1 MGCNIAIC
9 DDSSADRQYIADMV
23 NKWAEQSGKAVFLTM
38 FPSAENF
45 LFRYRDKS
53 DYDILL
59 LDIEMGGMDGVSM
72 AKELRRVDDAVQI
85 IFITGYSDYIS
96 EGYDVAALH
105 YLMKPVREEKL
116 FSVLDR
122 AAEKLLKNERMLTF
136 EVGGEMLRVPVFR
149 IRYAEVYGNYYG
161 TPKQKVLDRLNAGE
175 DILLEI
181 DTQGALNVMK
191 AMPEGLFIFL
201 LPPSLEELANRLKG
215 RGTETEESLQRRLG
229 AAVDEIKIAHN
240 YRYVVVNDKVEAAEK
255 AIAGII
261 EAEHHR
267 TDLNEELLAGLQQW
281 KENA

>member
-1 MGCNIAIC
+1 MSKGLLILISGPSGTGKGTVC
-9 DDSSADRQYIADMV
+9 DLLRQNHPEISYSISATTRQPRPG
-23 NKWAEQSGKAVFLTM
+23 EQ
-38 FPSAENF
+38 
-45 LFRYRDKS
+45 
-53 DYDILL
+53 
-59 LDIEMGGMDGVSM
+59 DGVNYYFYD
-72 AKELRRVDDAVQI
+72 KEKFRQMIDA
-85 IFITGYSDYIS
+85 G
-96 EGYDVAALH
+96 E
-105 YLMKPVREEKL
+105 
-116 FSVLDR
+116 
-122 AAEKLLKNERMLTF
+122 LLEW
-136 EVGGEMLRVPVFR
+136 
-149 IRYAEVYGNYYG
+149 AEVYGNYYG

-229 AAVDEIKIAHN
+229 AAVDEIKIDHN

>member
-1 MGCNIAIC
+1 MRKGLLILISGPSGTGKGTVC
-9 DDSSADRQYIADMV
+9 DLLRKNHPEISYSISATTRQPRPG
-23 NKWAEQSGKAVFLTM
+23 EQ
-38 FPSAENF
+38 
-45 LFRYRDKS
+45 
-53 DYDILL
+53 
-59 LDIEMGGMDGVSM
+59 DGVNYYFYD
-72 AKELRRVDDAVQI
+72 KEKFRQMIDA
-85 IFITGYSDYIS
+85 G
-96 EGYDVAALH
+96 E
-105 YLMKPVREEKL
+105 
-116 FSVLDR
+116 
-122 AAEKLLKNERMLTF
+122 LLEW
-136 EVGGEMLRVPVFR
+136 
-149 IRYAEVYGNYYG
+149 AEVYGNYYG

-191 AMPEGLFIFL
+191 AVPEGLFIFL
-201 LPPSLEELANRLKG
+201 LPPSLEELANRLEG
-215 RGTETEESLQRRLG
+215 RGTGTEESLQRRLG

>member
-1 MGCNIAIC
+1 MRKGLLILISGPSGTGKGTVC
-9 DDSSADRQYIADMV
+9 DLLRKNHPEISYSISATTRQPRPG
-23 NKWAEQSGKAVFLTM
+23 EQ
-38 FPSAENF
+38 
-45 LFRYRDKS
+45 
-53 DYDILL
+53 
-59 LDIEMGGMDGVSM
+59 DGVNYYFYD
-72 AKELRRVDDAVQI
+72 KEKFRQMIDA
-85 IFITGYSDYIS
+85 G
-96 EGYDVAALH
+96 E
-105 YLMKPVREEKL
+105 
-116 FSVLDR
+116 
-122 AAEKLLKNERMLTF
+122 LLEW
-136 EVGGEMLRVPVFR
+136 
-149 IRYAEVYGNYYG
+149 AEVYGNYYG

-215 RGTETEESLQRRLG
+215 RGTETEDSLQRRLG

>member
-1 MGCNIAIC
+1 MRKGLLILISGPSGTGKGTVC
-9 DDSSADRQYIADMV
+9 DLLRKNHPEISYSISATTRQPRPG
-23 NKWAEQSGKAVFLTM
+23 EQ
-38 FPSAENF
+38 
-45 LFRYRDKS
+45 
-53 DYDILL
+53 
-59 LDIEMGGMDGVSM
+59 DGVNYYFYD
-72 AKELRRVDDAVQI
+72 KEKFRQMIDA
-85 IFITGYSDYIS
+85 G
-96 EGYDVAALH
+96 E
-105 YLMKPVREEKL
+105 
-116 FSVLDR
+116 
-122 AAEKLLKNERMLTF
+122 LLEW
-136 EVGGEMLRVPVFR
+136 
-149 IRYAEVYGNYYG
+149 AEVYGNYYG
-161 TPKQKVLDRLNAGE
+161 TPKQKVLDRLNAGD

-181 DTQGALNVMK
+181 DTQGALNVMQ

>member
-1 MGCNIAIC
+1 MRKGLLILISGPSGTGKGTVCELLRKNHPEISYSI
-9 DDSSADRQYIADMV
+9 SATTRQPRPG
-23 NKWAEQSGKAVFLTM
+23 EQ
-38 FPSAENF
+38 
-45 LFRYRDKS
+45 
-53 DYDILL
+53 
-59 LDIEMGGMDGVSM
+59 DGVNYYFYD
-72 AKELRRVDDAVQI
+72 KEKFRQMIDA
-85 IFITGYSDYIS
+85 G
-96 EGYDVAALH
+96 E
-105 YLMKPVREEKL
+105 
-116 FSVLDR
+116 
-122 AAEKLLKNERMLTF
+122 LLEW
-136 EVGGEMLRVPVFR
+136 
-149 IRYAEVYGNYYG
+149 AEVYGNYYG

>member
-1 MGCNIAIC
+1 MRKGLLILISGPSGTGKGTVC
-9 DDSSADRQYIADMV
+9 DLLRKNHPEISYSISATTRQPRPG
-23 NKWAEQSGKAVFLTM
+23 EQ
-38 FPSAENF
+38 
-45 LFRYRDKS
+45 
-53 DYDILL
+53 
-59 LDIEMGGMDGVSM
+59 DGVNYYFYD
-72 AKELRRVDDAVQI
+72 KEKFRQMIDA
-85 IFITGYSDYIS
+85 G
-96 EGYDVAALH
+96 E
-105 YLMKPVREEKL
+105 
-116 FSVLDR
+116 
-122 AAEKLLKNERMLTF
+122 LLEW
-136 EVGGEMLRVPVFR
+136 
-149 IRYAEVYGNYYG
+149 AEVYGNYYG

-191 AMPEGLFIFL
+191 AVPEGLFIFL

-281 KENA
+281 KENT

>member
-1 MGCNIAIC
+1 MRKGLLILISGPSSTGKGTVC
-9 DDSSADRQYIADMV
+9 DLLRKNHPEISYSISATTRQPRPG
-23 NKWAEQSGKAVFLTM
+23 EQ
-38 FPSAENF
+38 
-45 LFRYRDKS
+45 
-53 DYDILL
+53 
-59 LDIEMGGMDGVSM
+59 DGVNYYFYD
-72 AKELRRVDDAVQI
+72 KEKFRQMIDA
-85 IFITGYSDYIS
+85 G
-96 EGYDVAALH
+96 E
-105 YLMKPVREEKL
+105 
-116 FSVLDR
+116 
-122 AAEKLLKNERMLTF
+122 LLEW
-136 EVGGEMLRVPVFR
+136 
-149 IRYAEVYGNYYG
+149 AEVYGNYYG

-191 AMPEGLFIFL
+191 AVPEGLFIFL